1 MVRLPETGVT
11 VTRRPGLMVLG
22 LALLLITLAAM
33 TNVLPLREIVAQG
46 QEVDAARTRLAR
58 LTTENGV
65 LEDQVDAL
73 STPTEIERLAR
84 EQLGYVRPGEKAFV
98 VVEPE
103 PGPLVYPE
111 DAQVQ
116 TSADP
121 SVGILQRIWAFLT
134 GEDLVDG

>member
-1 MVRLPETGVT
+1 VT
-11 VTRRPGLMVLG
+11 LTRRPGLMVAG
-22 LALLLITLAAM
+22 LALVLITVAAM
-33 TNVLPLREIVAQG
+33 TNVLPLRQIVEQT
-46 QEVDAARTRLAR
+46 QEVDAARTRLTA
-58 LTTENGV
+58 LTDQNGL
-65 LEDQVDAL
+65 LEDQVAAL

-111 DAQVQ
+111 DAEVQ

-134 GEDLVDG
+134 GEDLVGG

>member
-1 MVRLPETGVT
+1 MTL
-11 VTRRPGLMVLG
+11 TRRPGLMVAG
-22 LALLLITLAAM
+22 LALVLITVAAM
-33 TNVLPLREIVAQG
+33 TNVLPLRQIVEQT
-46 QEVDAARTRLAR
+46 QEVDAARAR
-58 LTTENGV
+58 LTALTDQNGL
-65 LEDQVDAL
+65 LEDQVAAL

-111 DAQVQ
+111 DAEVQ

-134 GEDLVDG
+134 GEDLVGG

>member
-1 MVRLPETGVT
+1 V
-11 VTRRPGLMVLG
+11 VLG
-22 LALLLITLAAM
+22 LALVLITVAAM
-33 TNVLPLREIVAQG
+33 TNVLPLRQIVEQT
-46 QEVDAARTRLAR
+46 QEVDAARAR
-58 LTTENGV
+58 LTALTDQNGL
-65 LEDQVDAL
+65 LEDQVAAL

-111 DAQVQ
+111 DAEVQ

-134 GEDLVDG
+134 GEDLVGG

>member
-1 MVRLPETGVT
+1 VT
-11 VTRRPGLMVLG
+11 LTRRPGLMVAG
-22 LALLLITLAAM
+22 LALVLITVAAM
-33 TNVLPLREIVAQG
+33 TNVLPLRQIVEQT
-46 QEVDAARTRLAR
+46 QEVDAARAR
-58 LTTENGV
+58 LTALTDQNGL
-65 LEDQVDAL
+65 LEDQVAAL

-111 DAQVQ
+111 DAEVQ

-134 GEDLVDG
+134 GEDLVGG